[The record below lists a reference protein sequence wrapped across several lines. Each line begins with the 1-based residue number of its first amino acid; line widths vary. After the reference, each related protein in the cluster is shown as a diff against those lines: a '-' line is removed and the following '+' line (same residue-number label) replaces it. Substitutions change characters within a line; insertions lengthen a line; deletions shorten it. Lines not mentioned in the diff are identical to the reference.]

1 MKKSFRGIGSVL
13 LFPKIDLKMK
23 LTVFLLVVSLFRIQA
38 STYSQNTKLTLNM
51 NDATMGQVFDR
62 IESESEFRFL
72 FESSQID
79 LERKT
84 TISVKK
90 KKISDI
96 LRILFRGTDIV
107 YTTYDRQITLT
118 KKEAS
123 LSKKDVRPIEMAAVQ
138 TSVQGTITDADG
150 QPLPGASVIEK
161 GTTNGTQTDFDGN
174 YSITVADDNAV
185 LVVSYIGFAT
195 REVNVNGQSTV
206 NISLQEDTAA
216 LDEVVVVGYGTQLRE
231 SLTGAISE
239 VKSETISKRINT
251 TGIGALQGLLPGLN
265 VTRGSGQIGREDV
278 NFSIRGISSTN
289 DADPLIIID
298 GVASTNQQFNLINPN
313 DIENVSVLKDAAASI
328 YGSRAA
334 NGVVL
339 VTTKRGKGEP
349 KISISSNFTLSI
361 PGLYPRRTTTLQH
374 FEMANEA
381 FENDG
386 DFNSGFAKYKDL
398 PLTNDWVEGPFGDTP
413 AIWFGDFDWK
423 KALWG
428 NAVTQQ
434 HNFNVQ
440 GATDK
445 SSYSFSAGYLN
456 QESMFKYG
464 NNENERFNLRLN
476 YDYNLTKR
484 LKFGANVAVAF
495 NDIIEPTQLNQ
506 ALNEQNRQWSTFR
519 VFSNDGN
526 FYNFG
531 GFQSSAG
538 SAELGG
544 DRSIKNT
551 TTNINLNLEYKFG
564 GVLDGLVA
572 TTQIGI
578 NSVKETN
585 KSFTATYTT
594 SNGALGEGLDPIRTA
609 VRNPNTSLFNRL
621 DETDFQSYVFR
632 LNYDKTFNQVHNVS
646 LLAGASQE
654 ENLFQRFE
662 AGRRNALSDELHTL
676 NLGDGNSQTNTGAAN
691 HWALRSFFGRAG
703 YVYDGR
709 YSVSGQY
716 RYDGSSRFIG
726 DDRYRGFASISGAW
740 IASNEQFI
748 QDLGIF
754 DNLKFRASYG
764 EAGHQGGIGLYDYIQ
779 QIGVDSDLN
788 EPFNR
793 SERPNNDIG
802 IYPFGAAAGSF
813 PSAFLSNSIS
823 LTRTWEKI
831 TTTNF
836 GVDFAVL
843 DNKLSGSFDYF
854 VKKNTNMLVSVT
866 FPEVLG
872 IDPPQTNNGALETKG
887 WEATLNWR
895 DRVND
900 NFSYFIT
907 AYVTDD
913 KNVLTDLAGADTFG
927 ARVQQFREG
936 FATNSIFGYK
946 YDDHIQN
953 EQELAAYQA
962 MPGVSSAIQVGDA
975 RFVDVDGNGE
985 FNAFSADGKEGDLVH
1000 LGNTNPRYSFSMNFG
1015 AQYKAFD
1022 FSMRFQGVGKRT
1034 TLITGGLQPY
1044 RFFWF
1049 QPFAFTYNDTWAPD
1063 RTNARFPSLSGTFG
1077 SARTNWNYQLSD
1089 RLLYDAGYI
1098 RLSDV
1103 QIGFNMTAANQPW
1116 LEAMKISSV
1125 RLYLNGRDL
1134 WEYAPGIPKGFNPET
1149 VDPRSGIRANF
1160 HTFARYVGMGLD
1172 VTF

>member
-1 MKKSFRGIGSVL
+1 MKKSFIGIGSVL
-13 LFPKIDLKMK
+13 HLPKIDLKMK
-23 LTVFLLVVSLFRIQA
+23 LTVFLLVISLFQIQA

-51 NDATMGQVFDR
+51 DNATMGQIFDK
-62 IESESEFRFL
+62 IESISEFRFL
-72 FESSQID
+72 FASDQID
-79 LERKT
+79 LKQKT
-84 TISVKK
+84 TISVKR

-96 LRILFRGTDIV
+96 LRILFEGTNIV
-107 YTTYDRQITLT
+107 YNTRDRQIMLT
-118 KKEAS
+118 AKKAATKS
-123 LSKKDVRPIEMAAVQ
+123 VKPLSPDKNAALQ
-138 TSVQGTITDADG
+138 NTVQGTITDTNG
-150 QPLPGASVIEK
+150 QPLPGASIIEK

-174 YSITVADDNAV
+174 FSIAIADGNAV
-185 LVVSYIGFAT
+185 LVISYIGFVAK
-195 REVNVNGQSTV
+195 EVAVNNQSTINV
-206 NISLQEDTAA
+206 SLQEDTAT
-216 LDEVVVVGYGTQLRE
+216 LDEVVVVGYGTKLRE

-239 VKSETISKRINT
+239 VKSETITKRVNT
-251 TGIGALQGLLPGLN
+251 SGIGALQGLLPGLN

-278 NFSIRGISSTN
+278 SFSIRGISSTN
-289 DADPLIIID
+289 AADPLIIID
-298 GVASTNQQFNLINPN
+298 GVPSTNGQFNLINPN
-313 DIENVSVLKDAAASI
+313 DIESVSVLKDAAASI

-339 VTTKRGKGEP
+339 VTTKRGRGEP
-349 KISISSNFTLSI
+349 TVSINSNFTLSI
-361 PGLYPRRTTTLQH
+361 PGIYPERTSTLQH

-386 DFNSGFAKYKDL
+386 DLNSFFAPFKNQ
-398 PLTNDWVEGPFGDTP
+398 PLTNDWITGPFGDTP

-440 GATDK
+440 GATEK
-445 SSYSFSAGYLN
+445 TSYSFSAGYLN

-464 NNENERFNLRLN
+464 NNRNQRYNLRLN

-484 LKFGANVAVAF
+484 LKLGTNIALAF
-495 NDIIEPTQLNQ
+495 NDITEPTQLNL

-531 GFQSSAG
+531 GFQSGA
-538 SAELGG
+538 AAAQLGG

-551 TTNINLNLEYKFG
+551 TTNIALNLEYKFG
-564 GVLDGLVA
+564 GALDGLVA

-594 SNGALGEGLDPIRTA
+594 TNGAEGFNPLFP
-609 VRNPNTSLFNRL
+609 VRNPNPEIFNRL

-632 LNYDKTFNQVHNVS
+632 LNYDKTFNSVHNVS

-662 AGRRNALSDELHTL
+662 ARRRGALSDELHTL
-676 NLGDGNSQTNTGAAN
+676 NLGDGNQQTNNGAARD
-691 HWALRSFFGRAG
+691 WALRSFFGRAG

-709 YSVSGQY
+709 YSIEGQY

-726 DDRYRGFASISGAW
+726 DDRYRGFASASGAW
-740 IASNEQFI
+740 IASNEQFV
-748 QDLGIF
+748 QGLNFF
-754 DNLKFRASYG
+754 DNLKFRISYG
-764 EAGHQGGIGLYDYIQ
+764 EAGHQGGIGEYDYIQ
-779 QIGVDSDLN
+779 QLGIDADLN
-788 EPFNR
+788 EPFNTG
-793 SERPNNDIG
+793 ERPNNDIG
-802 IYPFGAAAGSF
+802 IYPFGVTAGNF

-836 GVDFAVL
+836 GIDFAIL

-854 VKKNTNMLVSVT
+854 VKKNTNMLVAVT

-872 IDPPQTNNGALETKG
+872 IEPPETNNGALETKG
-887 WEATLNWR
+887 WEATLNWT
-895 DRVND
+895 DRIND

-907 AYVTDD
+907 AYLTDD
-913 KNVLTDLAGADTFG
+913 KNVLTDLAGADDFG
-927 ARVQQFREG
+927 ARVQEFREG
-936 FATNSIFGYK
+936 FATNSIFGYR

-953 EQELAAYQA
+953 DQELAAYQA
-962 MPGVSSAIQVGDA
+962 MPGVSQQIQVGDA

-985 FNAFSADGKEGDLVH
+985 FNAFSPDGKEGDLVH
-1000 LGNTNPRYSFSMNFG
+1000 LGNTNPRYSFSLNLG
-1015 AQYKAFD
+1015 AQFKGFD

-1034 TLITGGLQPY
+1034 TLIGGGLVPY

-1063 RTNARFPSLSGTFG
+1063 RPNTRFPSLSGNFG

-1103 QIGFNMTAANQPW
+1103 QIGYNMTASNQAW
-1116 LEAMKISSV
+1116 LKDIKVSSL

-1134 WEYAPGIPKGFNPET
+1134 WEHAPGIPKGFNPET
-1149 VDPRSGIRANF
+1149 VHPRNGIQASF
-1160 HTFARYVGMGLD
+1160 HPFARYVGMGLD